1 MKSQQKKSKPE
12 VVHRSDNRTILQKF
26 AATPHIF
33 WSMLFII
40 IPLIFVAYYAF
51 TKDVDGKFVLT
62 FDNVAAFFTPAYLKV
77 FWRSVKLALIAT
89 AISLLIGYPMAYC
102 MSKTKPKTQKIL
114 VMLIM
119 LPMWMNFLIRTYA
132 WMVILMNKG
141 ILNGILTGIGL
152 PAVRIIGTEAAV
164 VIGMVYDFLPYMIIP
179 IYSIMTKLD
188 YRLVEAAGDLG
199 CNAFGVWRK
208 VILPLS
214 MPGVISGITMVF
226 VPCIS
231 TFYISQK
238 LGNGKFYLIGDAI
251 EAQFLANNLH
261 LAAALSFVLMVIL
274 LAGMFIMNKFSDS
287 SEGGLMP

>member
-1 MKSQQKKSKPE
+1 MKPSRKQSKPDTP
-12 VVHRSDNRTILQKF
+12 RSDNRTLLQKF
-26 AATPHIF
+26 AAAPHIF
-33 WSMLFII
+33 WSALFII

-51 TKDVDGKFVLT
+51 TKDVDGRFT
-62 FDNVAAFFTPAYLKV
+62 FTLENVAAFFTPAYLKV

-89 AISLLIGYPMAYC
+89 AITLLIGYPMAYC

-114 VMLIM
+114 VMLIL

-132 WMVILMNKG
+132 WMVILMNNG

-179 IYSIMTKLD
+179 IYSVMTKLD
-188 YRLVEAAGDLG
+188 HRLVEAASDLG

>member
-1 MKSQQKKSKPE
+1 MKLKNKSKPE
-12 VVHRSDNRTILQKF
+12 AVTKSDNRTVLQKF
-26 AATPHIF
+26 AAAPHLF
-33 WSMLFII
+33 WSALFII

-51 TKDVDGKFVLT
+51 TKDVDGKFVPTLE
-62 FDNVAAFFTPAYLKV
+62 NVAAFFTPAYLKV
-77 FWRSVKLALIAT
+77 FGRSVKLAFIAT
-89 AISLLIGYPMAYC
+89 VISLLIGYPMAYC

-152 PAVRIIGTEAAV
+152 PAIRIIGTEAAV

-179 IYSIMTKLD
+179 IYSVMTKLD
-188 YRLVEAAGDLG
+188 VRLIEAASDLG

-214 MPGVISGITMVF
+214 MPGVVSGITMVF

-274 LAGMFIMNKFSDS
+274 LVGMFIMNKFSDS